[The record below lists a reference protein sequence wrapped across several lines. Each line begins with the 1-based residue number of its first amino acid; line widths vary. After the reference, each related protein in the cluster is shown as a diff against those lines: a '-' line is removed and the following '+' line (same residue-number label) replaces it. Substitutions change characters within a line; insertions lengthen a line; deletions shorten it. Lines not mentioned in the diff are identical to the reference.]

1 MTSYEAHLFEQ
12 SQTARIFTWAV
23 GPIDVLLQL
32 HVQIVNNQPDLNLIV
47 SYGMKL
53 YKIYENFLEL

>member
-12 SQTARIFTWAV
+12 SQTVQIFTWTIGSV
-23 GPIDVLLQL
+23 DVLLQL
-32 HVQIVNNQPDLNLIV
+32 HVQIVNNQQDLNLIV

-53 YKIYENFLEL
+53 YKMYENFLEL